1 MENKLE
7 ILRKINKVEAP
18 PFLYTRIQ
26 QKLKQKAVEIASPSL
41 IVVISIILAMLFIS
55 DLLVLNELNGPIKQS
70 TEQGAFFNSSDLYH
84 E

>member
-1 MENKLE
+1 MENNLD
-7 ILRKINKVEAP
+7 ILRKINKVETP

-26 QKLKQKAVEIASPSL
+26 QKLKDSALEIASPRL
-41 IVVISIILAMLFIS
+41 IVAISIVLAMLFIS
-55 DLLVLNELNGPIKQS
+55 DLLVVGELNKPNQQS